1 MMAQLFKRV
10 RQAQLHWLLLLGL
23 LGLAL
28 TLGIVAGWISMQT
41 ITPLFAPD
49 YPLDYS
55 IWVPLVVR

>member
-1 MMAQLFKRV
+1 MMTRLSRAV

-28 TLGIVAGWISMQT
+28 TLGIVAGWIIMQT
-41 ITPLFAPD
+41 IMPLFAPE
-49 YPLDYS
+49 YPLDHS